1 MFLITRIIQAGFDMF
16 LFGAIKISALIILC
30 SCICVLLQRSSSA
43 RRHFVW
49 VVLFISILF
58 LPVVSSVLPEIA
70 LPLPQKWVLAPSV
83 TVQEMPQSEAV
94 AIQKGGFSSS
104 MPEYKKG
111 ENPISENNEQSI
123 LNPFVQAGENQNKNS
138 AGVSLL
144 ERIFSVFLRNG
155 SFIFLIL
162 WAVGAAVLLF
172 RYIIGIF
179 AANRMLKR
187 SDIITDERIVHCAEQ
202 CARQFGLSRRIK
214 LLQNR
219 DISAPIT
226 FGIWNPV
233 IILPAEAQE
242 WDTSQIS
249 AIFIHELA
257 HIQRYD
263 SVWNALSHIASAV
276 YWFNPLMWYAVRQLR
291 IEQEYACDDAV
302 ILSGG
307 QPATY
312 AEYLLSFM
320 RSDRNRGLS
329 PASVLPFLRHNQIEM
344 RIRAILN
351 PVITRKRLK
360 KSFVIT
366 AVFIAVITILPVAA
380 LTFSPQEQ
388 NTSRQT
394 SVETEAILQQTAL
407 VHPPY
412 QENHPTTEPA
422 HSLRQSSESFHNEQK
437 DILNTGIS
445 SGNEL
450 QELQQ
455 SKMILD
461 LFHIQKSEEKLL
473 IPATDEV
480 FTAQSRIVRLRQVG
494 DLITVYT
501 VTTKAFGADVTLKNG
516 QTFPLSKLTF
526 NITLRSSVKV
536 FSAHNE
542 LEQIWD
548 TQPFMTFNFQIL
560 PERFVLRFD
569 ETPHPEEEKYL
580 GYQYIVVNSTIEL
593 PDTST
598 KNIQFRYTPE
608 NTLRV
613 IGIGS
618 DGYYRGENIDAIK
631 EITFHG
637 IQSERQEVEQFA
649 GVFPLLTPVKNI
661 WNTDEIILN
670 DGTSKEIT
678 ETRITVPD
686 SLIKVVRKSGSA
698 FFIRPGLET
707 NDYTSN
713 ILRLNVGLNDI
724 DKFSGGAVSIGSLL
738 IRSGQFTPG
747 ATLMIDG
754 IIVQNPL
761 FGGFTTTADTFKI
774 VEKNLMRSV
783 SFSMRDIALIVHLV
797 KKDTLIL
804 DNRERWNI
812 WYYYPSS
819 ETKETAQQKLKEASI
834 YYEISRNAVVKG
846 IDAATGKDWSFP
858 ISQIQEIRLRRY

>member
-1 MFLITRIIQAGFDMF
+1 MFLITRIMQAGFDMF

-30 SCICVLLQRSSSA
+30 SCICVLLRRSSSA

-58 LPVVSSVLPEIA
+58 LPVFSSVLPEIA
-70 LPLPQKWVLAPSV
+70 LPLPQKWVVVPSV
-83 TVQEMPQSEAV
+83 TVQEMPQAETV

-111 ENPISENNEQSI
+111 ENPISENYEQSI
-123 LNPFVQAGENQNKNS
+123 SNPFVQAGENQNKNS
-138 AGVSLL
+138 AGVPLL

-155 SFIFLIL
+155 LFIFLIL

-172 RYIIGIF
+172 RYIIGIVT
-179 AANRMLKR
+179 ANRMLKR
-187 SDIITDERIVHCAEQ
+187 SDIITDERIFHCAER
-202 CARQFGLSRRIK
+202 CARQLGLSRRIK

-291 IEQEYACDDAV
+291 IEQEHSCDDVV

-320 RSDRNRGLS
+320 RSDRNSGLS
-329 PASVLPFLRHNQIEM
+329 PAGVLPFLRHNQIEM

-394 SVETEAILQQTAL
+394 SVETEAILQQPAL

-422 HSLRQSSESFHNEQK
+422 HSLRKSSESFHNEQK

-455 SKMILD
+455 S
-461 LFHIQKSEEKLL
+461 HQKSEEKLL
-473 IPATDEV
+473 ITATEEV
-480 FTAQSRIVRLRQVG
+480 FKSQSRIVKIVQAG
-494 DLITVYT
+494 NITTVYT
-501 VTTKAFGADVTLKNG
+501 VTTKVFGADVTLKNG
-516 QTFPLSKLTF
+516 QTFPLSKITF
-526 NITLRSSVKV
+526 NVTIRSSVKV

-569 ETPHPEEEKYL
+569 ETSHPEEEKYL
-580 GYQYIVVNSTIEL
+580 GYQYIVVNSAIDL
-593 PDTST
+593 PDTGT

-608 NTLRV
+608 NILRV

-637 IQSERQEVEQFA
+637 IQPEKQEVEQFA
-649 GVFPLLTPVKNI
+649 GVFSLLTSVKNI

-670 DGTSKEIT
+670 DGTLKEIT

-686 SLIKVVRKSGSA
+686 YLIKVVRKSGSA

-724 DKFSGGAVSIGSLL
+724 DEFSGGAVSIGSLL

-761 FGGFTTTADTFKI
+761 FGGFTITADTFKI
-774 VEKNLMRSV
+774 VENNLMRSV

-804 DNRERWNI
+804 DNREIWNI

-819 ETKETAQQKLKEASI
+819 ETKEAAQQKLKEANI

-846 IDAATGKDWSFP
+846 IDTVTGKEWSVP